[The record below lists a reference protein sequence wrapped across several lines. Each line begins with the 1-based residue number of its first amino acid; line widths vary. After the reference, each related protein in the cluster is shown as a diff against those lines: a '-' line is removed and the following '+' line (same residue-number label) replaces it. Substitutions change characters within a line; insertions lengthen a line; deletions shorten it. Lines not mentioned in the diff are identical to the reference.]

1 MDVLVVGGGGRE
13 HALVWALDRSP
24 SVDKIYCA
32 PGNAGIAQIAECWNI
47 MPGDLQGL
55 ARAADQHAVDLVV
68 VGPEAPLTSGI
79 AAVLEQVDI
88 ACFGPTAA
96 AAILEGSKAFAKS
109 FMARHDIPTPA
120 FRVFHDLTP
129 AVEFARASEWG
140 FPTVVKA
147 DGLAAGK
154 GVIMCGD
161 PDEAERA
168 VRLCMEEGAFGVAG
182 STVVVEQCLR
192 GAEATVMALTDGER
206 LVVLPPSQDHKQAY
220 DGDKGPN
227 TGGMGAVAPADALAA
242 ALGGQRIGE
251 PRAGGQELAE
261 GPVTHRSVGR
271 LDDQGQRLPHD
282 GKQAGHLRIRGPW
295 IASGYYRSEG
305 GDVLDEEG
313 YFPTGDIANIDGDGY
328 MQLVDRAKDVIKSGG
343 EWIPS
348 LDLENAAYSHPG
360 VAEAAVVAMVDDKW
374 GEVPCAF
381 VQLRDDG
388 PGDERALIEFCRTH
402 MAGFKVPKKVVF
414 GELPKTVTGKVRK
427 NVLRDRTGP
436 TNNTSS

>member
-13 HALVWALDRSP
+13 HALVWALARSP

-129 AVEFARASEWG
+129 AVEFARAPEWG

-161 PDEAERA
+161 PNEAERA
-168 VRLCMEEGAFGVAG
+168 VRRCMEEGAFGAAG

-227 TGGMGAVAPADALAA
+227 TGGMGAFAPADDVVDAEMLEQITESILRPTIEGMNAEDRRFQGVLYAGLMLTDAGPSVLEFNCRFGDPEAEVVLPLIDGDFGELLAAIADGCVPDTIAISDRHAATVMLAADGYPGKYRQGDPIAGLAAAAALDDVVVFHAGTGEDDEQIVTTGGRVLGVTGTGDSREAALAA
-242 ALGGQRIGE
+242 AYGAVDAISFPGMHYRRDIGRRNQEQR
-251 PRAGGQELAE
+251 
-261 GPVTHRSVGR
+261 
-271 LDDQGQRLPHD
+271 
-282 GKQAGHLRIRGPW
+282 
-295 IASGYYRSEG
+295 
-305 GDVLDEEG
+305 
-313 YFPTGDIANIDGDGY
+313 
-328 MQLVDRAKDVIKSGG
+328 
-343 EWIPS
+343 
-348 LDLENAAYSHPG
+348 
-360 VAEAAVVAMVDDKW
+360 
-374 GEVPCAF
+374 
-381 VQLRDDG
+381 
-388 PGDERALIEFCRTH
+388 
-402 MAGFKVPKKVVF
+402 
-414 GELPKTVTGKVRK
+414 
-427 NVLRDRTGP
+427 
-436 TNNTSS
+436 

>member
-13 HALVWALDRSP
+13 HALVWALARSP

-120 FRVFHDLTP
+120 FGVFHDLTP
-129 AVEFARASEWG
+129 AVEFARAPEWG

-161 PDEAERA
+161 PNEAERA
-168 VRLCMEEGAFGVAG
+168 VRRCMEEGAFGAAG

-227 TGGMGAVAPADALAA
+227 TGGMGAFAPADDVVDAEMLEQITESILRPTIEGMNAEDRRFQGVLYAGLMLTDAGPSVLEFNCRFGDPEAEVVLPLIDGDFGELLAAIADGCVPDTIAISDRHAATVMLAADGYPGKYRQGDPIEGLAAAAALDDVVVFHAGTGKDDEQIVTTGGRVLGVTGTGDSREAALAA
-242 ALGGQRIGE
+242 AYGAVGAISFPGMHYRRDIGRRNQEQR
-251 PRAGGQELAE
+251 
-261 GPVTHRSVGR
+261 
-271 LDDQGQRLPHD
+271 
-282 GKQAGHLRIRGPW
+282 
-295 IASGYYRSEG
+295 
-305 GDVLDEEG
+305 
-313 YFPTGDIANIDGDGY
+313 
-328 MQLVDRAKDVIKSGG
+328 
-343 EWIPS
+343 
-348 LDLENAAYSHPG
+348 
-360 VAEAAVVAMVDDKW
+360 
-374 GEVPCAF
+374 
-381 VQLRDDG
+381 
-388 PGDERALIEFCRTH
+388 
-402 MAGFKVPKKVVF
+402 
-414 GELPKTVTGKVRK
+414 
-427 NVLRDRTGP
+427 
-436 TNNTSS
+436 